1 VYETELRAR
10 KDLQESNREVYE
22 KRAEE
27 NVDKDLIKPE
37 SKPVGEKSEIEQMR
51 EEQDKRAMGIKEVSE
66 RKFNKEQ

>member
-22 KRAEE
+22 KLAEE
-27 NVDKDLIKPE
+27 FIDKQLIKPE
-37 SKPVGEKSEIEQMR
+37 SKPVGEKSEIEQMK

>member
-27 NVDKDLIKPE
+27 FKEFIKPE

-51 EEQDKRAMGIKEVSE
+51 EE
-66 RKFNKEQ
+66 